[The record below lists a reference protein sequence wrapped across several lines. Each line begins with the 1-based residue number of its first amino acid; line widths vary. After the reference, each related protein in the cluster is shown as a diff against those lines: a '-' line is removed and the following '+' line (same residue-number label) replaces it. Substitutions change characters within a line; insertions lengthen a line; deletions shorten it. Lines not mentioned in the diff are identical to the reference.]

1 MMILE
6 KITEI
11 YREIFADETIILTLE
26 TSPEDIEEWD
36 SLSQIQIVEEI
47 EKSFGI
53 KMELDDVFKVKNV
66 GDFVALIEKY
76 LGK

>member
-1 MMILE
+1 MILE

-47 EKSFGI
+47 EKSFEI